1 MSGKFSSSEGF
12 FGNENTTLD
21 RIQTELDV
29 IGWIPGIGDVADGA
43 NGLISLYRKDYVSAG
58 LDLVSMVPLIGDV
71 IGKGGKIGKKIIQ
84 HGDEVADIGKLLLKN
99 SDEIAS
105 LSKEAGKVSDTVVS
119 AKSAI
124 PNQMHHFA
132 TNKNKLYTPK
142 YEEILSKY
150 GLGLDD
156 GVNAPYGEWN
166 KAMMP
171 HKGRHPNEYHEF
183 VLDQMM
189 TASKEAGNSTEL
201 FIQKYNEY
209 VVEPVMEHPEMLRKK
224 YWRK

>member
-105 LSKEAGKVSDTVVS
+105 LSKG
-119 AKSAI
+119 AI
-124 PNQMHHFA
+124 KNISPNQGFDSFRKLKKTLGSAGEGKHWHHIVEQAQIKKSGFSPYQIHNTSNIIAVDAA
-132 TNKNKLYTPK
+132 THAKITGHYNTTTFDFTGGLSVRDWLAGQS
-142 YEEILSKY
+142 YENQYKY
-150 GLGLDD
+150 GVDILKQF
-156 GVNAPYGEWN
+156 GV
-166 KAMMP
+166 
-171 HKGRHPNEYHEF
+171 
-183 VLDQMM
+183 
-189 TASKEAGNSTEL
+189 
-201 FIQKYNEY
+201 IQ
-209 VVEPVMEHPEMLRKK
+209 
-224 YWRK
+224 

>member
-1 MSGKFSSSEGF
+1 MSESGERFSVSEQNFDAMF
-12 FGNENTTLD
+12 FCATSLFSVAKLAKASNAFTLKTKTT
-21 RIQTELDV
+21 
-29 IGWIPGIGDVADGA
+29 
-43 NGLISLYRKDYVSAG
+43 S
-58 LDLVSMVPLIGDV
+58 
-71 IGKGGKIGKKIIQ
+71 GGKLQTTPNKTKTAVNAG
-84 HGDEVADIGKLLLKN
+84 E
-99 SDEIAS
+99 S
-105 LSKEAGKVSDTVVS
+105 LVGVDSNLPLEK
-119 AKSAI
+119 
-124 PNQMHHFA
+124 HHFA